1 MCTCAVYVCRKN
13 KNEKVVVTDLN
24 EKVVVV
30 VWRRVDA
37 QSLLSSVLKCLE
49 YLHGDKH
56 EWFAKNLHTRHAEKE
71 KPSFLFFS
79 FVVCD
84 DMRSRRPHVI
94 RTRRPHEVSQTI
106 VIDMR
111 PRRPLSSK

>member
-1 MCTCAVYVCRKN
+1 MCTCAVYVFSKN

-37 QSLLSSVLKCLE
+37 QSLLSSVLKCLG
-49 YLHGDKH
+49 YLHEDKH

-71 KPSFLFFS
+71 KSSFLFF
-79 FVVCD
+79 FICGL
-84 DMRSRRPHVI
+84 RR
-94 RTRRPHEVSQTI
+94 HEVSQT
-106 VIDMR
+106 
-111 PRRPLSSK
+111 SCNKNSQTS